1 MAKEPKNL
9 SFDEFA
15 EELLLENQPRAI
27 VILAAAKV
35 DMQLRSIIE
44 AFLLPKRGGA
54 KDQDELLD
62 GDNPLATFSSR
73 IKLCYRAGL
82 IDDSLARALDK
93 LRGIRNQAAHWISF
107 GISHAPLNDQV
118 KNLTSDIKLRKS
130 YTLTVSRFFGNE
142 PLQSHEHLKATLLT
156 LSVLL
161 ESIRV
166 RIDTDTNLRATP
178 SASIN

>member
-1 MAKEPKNL
+1 MAKEPKSL

-15 EELLLENQPRAI
+15 EELLLEEQPRAI

-35 DMQLRSIIE
+35 DTQLRSIIE
-44 AFLLPKRGGA
+44 AYLLPKKGDA
-54 KDQDELLD
+54 KAQDDLLD

-73 IKLCYRAGL
+73 IKMCLRAGL
-82 IDDSLARALDK
+82 IDERLARALDK

-107 GISHAPLNDQV
+107 GISDAPLNDQV
-118 KNLTSDIKLRKS
+118 KSLNSVVGTRRS
-130 YTLTVSRFFGNE
+130 YALTVSRFFGQE
-142 PLQSHEHLKATLLT
+142 PMQAHDHLKATLLT

-166 RIDTDTNLRATP
+166 KIEADPNRRVSPAPSID
-178 SASIN
+178 